1 MGLKRNSEMPRLALR
16 PEDELLLCCARTSL
30 RGEKAE
36 RVETLLQGEMDWP
49 YLYNLGARHG
59 LAPLLYKNLKSASPE
74 KVPEPVMDHLRN
86 HFLVVAGH
94 NVLRT
99 QELLKLL
106 HLFESHDVPAVPY
119 KGPVLAASIY
129 GDIGLRQFCD
139 LDILVQKENVS
150 KAKDLLVSNG
160 YQWSSELN
168 TAQQEIYLRSGS
180 GCFRFCRGDGKVIVE
195 VDQEITTQR
204 EFPLWL
210 DLDSFWK
217 RLVWIPFE
225 GRNVPAFPAEDL
237 LLILCVHGAKHRWEQ
252 LNWVCDLAELIRV
265 HQNLDWEGLLKRSR
279 TLGCER
285 ILFLGLF
292 LAHHLL
298 GALLPAEVL
307 RRAKSDPAVGTLAT
321 HVCERLFH
329 DGNGLSHGAFGL
341 PSFYLRV
348 SERLRDRTAYCLRLA
363 FTPTVDDWKRLP
375 LPQSLG
381 FLYYVVHPMVLT
393 GKYGLKPLGNL
404 FNGRT

>member
-1 MGLKRNSEMPRLALR
+1 MPLTDLR
-16 PEDELLLCCARTSL
+16 PEHELLLCCARTSL

-49 YLYNLGARHG
+49 YLYKVGARHG

-74 KVPEPVMDHLRN
+74 KVPETVMDQLRN

-94 NVLRT
+94 NLLRT

-106 HLFESHDVPAVPY
+106 HLFESHDVFAVPY
-119 KGPVLAASIY
+119 KGPVLAESIY
-129 GDIGLRQFCD
+129 GDIGLRQFSD
-139 LDILVQKENVS
+139 LDILVQQENVS

-160 YQWSSELN
+160 YRWFSELN
-168 TAQQEIYLRSGS
+168 TTQQEVYLRSGS

-195 VDQEITTQR
+195 VDQEITTLR

-210 DLDSFWK
+210 DLESFWK
-217 RLVWIPFE
+217 RLVRIPFE

-265 HQNLDWEGLLKRSR
+265 HPELDWEGLLKRSG

-285 ILFLGLF
+285 IVFLGVF

-307 RRAKSDPAVGTLAT
+307 RRAKSDPAVETLAT
-321 HVCERLFH
+321 EVCERLFH
-329 DGNGLSHGAFGL
+329 DGNGSSRGAFDL

-348 SERLRDRTAYCLRLA
+348 SERLRDRAAYCLRLA

-375 LPQSLG
+375 LPPSLG
-381 FLYYVVHPMVLT
+381 FLYYAVHPVVLT
-393 GKYGLKPLGNL
+393 EKYGLKPLRDL

>member
-1 MGLKRNSEMPRLALR
+1 MPVMDLC
-16 PEDELLLCCARTSL
+16 PEDELLLCCARTKL
-30 RGEKAE
+30 RGEAAE
-36 RVETLLQGEMDWP
+36 RVETLLQTEMDWT
-49 YLYNLGARHG
+49 YLYNLGSRHG

-74 KVPEPVMDHLRN
+74 KVPESVMDHLRN

-129 GDIGLRQFCD
+129 GDLGLRQFCD

-150 KAKDLLVSNG
+150 KAKDLLVSKG
-160 YQWSSELN
+160 YQWFSELN
-168 TAQQEIYLRSGS
+168 TAQQEAYLRSGS
-180 GCFRFCRGDGKVIVE
+180 GCFRFCREDGKVIVE
-195 VDQEITTQR
+195 VDQEITTLR

-210 DLDSFWK
+210 DLESFWK

-225 GRNVPAFPAEDL
+225 GRKVPAFSAEDL

-265 HQNLDWEGLLKRSR
+265 HQDLDWVGLLERAK

-292 LAHHLL
+292 LAHDLL
-298 GALLPAEVL
+298 GALLPPDVL
-307 RRAKSDPAVGTLAT
+307 KRVKSDAAVGTLAT
-321 HVCERLFH
+321 HVCERIFH
-329 DGNGLSHGAFGL
+329 DGNGSSHGAFGL
-341 PSFYLRV
+341 SSFYLRV

-363 FTPTVDDWKRLP
+363 FTPTVDDWKLLP
-375 LPQSLG
+375 LPRSLG
-381 FLYYVVHPMVLT
+381 FFYYLVHPMVLT
-393 GKYGLKPLGNL
+393 AKYGLKPLRNL
-404 FNGRT
+404 FNGRTSNLKPQT